1 MILLDGKSVAA
12 ARREALKPRVESFK
26 SKVGRAP
33 HLSVVLVGDDP
44 ASRVY
49 VRNKEKACH
58 NTGIDSK
65 VYNLPAD
72 ISQEALDQQI
82 EILNADTTVDGILVQ
97 LPVPKHLSVE
107 SIMKKI
113 KPEKDADGLTYMN
126 SGFLLAGNAIV
137 KPCTPLGIMRILEHY
152 KINVEGM
159 KAVVVGRS
167 QIVGKP
173 MTLLLSDAN
182 ATVTMCHSKTKDLK
196 SYTLNADIVVVAAGK
211 RRFLGRGDF
220 KAGSVVIDVGMHG
233 SGAGELCGDVRFEEL
248 LDVAAAITP
257 VPGGVGPM
265 TICSLLE
272 NTVQLAELR
281 AINYQK

>member
-1 MILLDGKSVAA
+1 
-12 ARREALKPRVESFK
+12 
-26 SKVGRAP
+26 
-33 HLSVVLVGDDP
+33 
-44 ASRVY
+44 
-49 VRNKEKACH
+49 
-58 NTGIDSK
+58 
-65 VYNLPAD
+65 
-72 ISQEALDQQI
+72 
-82 EILNADTTVDGILVQ
+82 
-97 LPVPKHLSVE
+97 
-107 SIMKKI
+107 
-113 KPEKDADGLTYMN
+113 
-126 SGFLLAGNAIV
+126 
-137 KPCTPLGIMRILEHY
+137 
-152 KINVEGM
+152 M

-173 MTLLLSDAN
+173 MTLLLSDSN

-233 SGAGELCGDVRFEEL
+233 SGAGELCGDVRFEKL